1 MIPSSDHSSGIDAD
15 PAQDLPSDNRTPKAR
30 TSNRVS
36 KSRGASKV
44 APALGIRLNRFLA
57 AAGLGSRRSCEEHI
71 LKGRIAINGSVARD
85 LATRVNE
92 GDDVRVSGRII
103 HTIAPR
109 TILLNKPS
117 GYTTTRS
124 DRFAERTIFEL
135 IPSDAG
141 NLFHV
146 GRLDKE
152 SEGLLLL
159 TNDGALA
166 QELMHPS
173 KGVDKEYEVIL
184 DKTFQDRDA
193 TSLRKGTWI
202 EGSMARIE
210 SVRNLAPN
218 KIEIILH
225 QGLKRQ
231 IRIML
236 AQLGFKVQRLTRTRI
251 GPITLRGVKP
261 GSYRDL
267 KEEDL
272 TALRKAIAAPRLKK
286 VKPRSTP
293 LPKLTNPKENTIA
306 IFAPST
312 VADADGWAKPS
323 GKTRKPVVIVRK
335 LSAKLRPPS
344 EKILMPSAKP
354 LRKISPTRARTLKSS

>member
-1 MIPSSDHSSGIDAD
+1 MGENDMIPTSDHLSSNSGL
-15 PAQDLPSDNRTPKAR
+15 PAQDSAALKQRLKAKPSK
-30 TSNRVS
+30 TSS
-36 KSRGASKV
+36 KSTPESGM
-44 APALGIRLNRFLA
+44 RLNRFLA

-71 LKGRIAINGSVARD
+71 LKGRVSINGSVARD
-85 LATRVNE
+85 LATRVME
-92 GDDVRVSGRII
+92 EDDVRISGRVI
-103 HTIAPR
+103 HAIAPR

-124 DRFAERTIFEL
+124 DKFAERTIFDL

-141 NLFHV
+141 TLFHV

-159 TNDGALA
+159 TNDGLLA

-184 DKTFQDRDA
+184 DKTFHDRDA
-193 TSLRKGTWI
+193 ASLRKGTWI
-202 EGSMARIE
+202 EGFMARIE

-218 KIEIILH
+218 KIEIVLH

-231 IRIML
+231 IRVML
-236 AQLGFKVQRLTRTRI
+236 AQLGFKVQRLTRTRL
-251 GPITLRGVKP
+251 GPLTLRGVKP

-272 TALRKAIAAPRLKK
+272 AALRKAIAAPRKKKIQPKSNTPTSPGKVKKK
-286 VKPRSTP
+286 VTES
-293 LPKLTNPKENTIA
+293 L
-306 IFAPST
+306 APST
-312 VADADGWAKPS
+312 VADADGWAKTS
-323 GKTRKPVVIVRK
+323 GKPRKV
-335 LSAKLRPPS
+335 
-344 EKILMPSAKP
+344 
-354 LRKISPTRARTLKSS
+354 SPTHTRIRKTS